1 VGSLMYLSSAAGH
14 GRLSIKR
21 ARVRPSGREWNLTG
35 QHAAARTHRV
45 AAGGVFNS
53 PDRSY
58 A

>member
-1 VGSLMYLSSAAGH
+1 MYLSSAAGH

-35 QHAAARTHRV
+35 RHAAARTHRV